1 MKTQLWFLQISLVMF
16 FTTISSQHCDQLHTR
31 LLEANKGNL
40 ELLGSHMRATIP
52 LQCIG
57 DIVDFSPLD
66 EEHLMSMD
74 EASHEEDAKR
84 AVQEMLQ
91 QTDLLFKQVHAE
103 LFWDENSLSQFHTG
117 LDEQIKKLET
127 CQNAELGGSAISPRD
142 QKLQLTRLRV
152 KRHFQGLNNFLKD
165 KKYSLC
171 AWEIVQIQLRECFL
185 LIHQLI
191 QRIPIQGIM
200 YFLKIIFD

>member
-16 FTTISSQHCDQLHTR
+16 FTKISSQHCDQLHTT

-57 DIVDFSPLD
+57 DIVDFSPLN
-66 EEHLMSMD
+66 EEHLMSVD

-84 AVQEMLQ
+84 AVREMLQ
-91 QTDLLFKQVHAE
+91 QTDLTFKQVHAE
-103 LFWDENSLSQFHTG
+103 LFWDENSLRRFHTG

-127 CQNAELGGSAISPRD
+127 CQREEIGGGAISPRD

-152 KRHFQGLNNFLKD
+152 KRYFQGLNHFLKE

-200 YFLKIIFD
+200 Y